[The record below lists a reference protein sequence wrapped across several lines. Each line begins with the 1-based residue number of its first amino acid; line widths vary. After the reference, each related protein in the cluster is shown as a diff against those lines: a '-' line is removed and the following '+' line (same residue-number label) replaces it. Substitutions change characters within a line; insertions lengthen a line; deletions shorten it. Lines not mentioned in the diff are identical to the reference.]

1 LGEFLKISFVV
12 RFVLNY
18 DYETNASGNYIK
30 NDDNEF
36 VPKKQS
42 WNFKFN
48 PVYHTSIGFSNYG
61 DDETLQSPIKYTGDI
76 VHDELLSPFE
86 HTVDPSNNPY
96 KNIGDRVFKWLKN
109 DDNQ

>member
-18 DYETNASGNYIK
+18 DYELDSNGEYKTING
-30 NDDNEF
+30 EF

-76 VHDELLSPFE
+76 VHNELLSTFE